1 VATFRRRPLSQ
12 PDERREIRDGQ
23 LNFFD
28 MGDGVVGYA
37 LFRPGWRWSTH
48 VKPSAGTDYCDFHH
62 LGFSVSGRIHVQ
74 HRDGP
79 EMEIGPQEFFE
90 IPPFHD
96 AWVVGDEP
104 WVSIDWGSEVAF
116 GREEGAAASRLVS
129 TLLFTDIVD
138 STAMARELG
147 DARWRTVLARH
158 NQAIRR
164 VLERYRGR
172 EAATT
177 GDGFLALFDSA
188 EAAAHAGLAV
198 AGAVEALGIRVR
210 CGIHTGEVELE
221 AGNVRGLAVHAA
233 SRVLALAGPGEVLV
247 SWTTRDL
254 LAGTRL
260 EFESRGTHELKG
272 LPEPR
277 PVYSISQRATA

>member
-1 VATFRRRPLSQ
+1 MASLRRKPLGR
-12 PDERREIRDGQ
+12 PDEVRHISDGT
-23 LNFFD
+23 LNFFEI
-28 MGDGVVGYA
+28 GDAIVGYA
-37 LFRPGWRWSTH
+37 VFQPGWRWSTH
-48 VKPSAGTDYCDFHH
+48 IKPIAGTEHCDFHH

-188 EAAAHAGLAV
+188 EATA
-198 AGAVEALGIRVR
+198 
-210 CGIHTGEVELE
+210 
-221 AGNVRGLAVHAA
+221 
-233 SRVLALAGPGEVLV
+233 
-247 SWTTRDL
+247 
-254 LAGTRL
+254 
-260 EFESRGTHELKG
+260 
-272 LPEPR
+272 R
-277 PVYSISQRATA
+277 PA

>member
-1 VATFRRRPLSQ
+1 MATMRRKPITR
-12 PDERREIRDGQ
+12 PDETRDVREGQ

-28 MGDGVVGYA
+28 IGDGVVG
-37 LFRPGWRWSTH
+37 LSIFKPGWRWSTH
-48 VKPSAGTDYCDFHH
+48 VKPVAGTEHCDFQHM
-62 LGFSVSGRIHVQ
+62 GFSVSGRVRVQ
-74 HRDGP
+74 HRDGA

-90 IPPFHD
+90 IPAYHD

-116 GREEGAAASRLVS
+116 GREEGASASRLVS

-138 STAMARELG
+138 STATARDLG

-158 NQAIRR
+158 NQVARR
-164 VLERYRGR
+164 AMERYRGR

-188 EAAAHAGLAV
+188 EAAVHAGLTIAS
-198 AGAVEALGIRVR
+198 AVEPLGIQVR

-233 SRVLALAGPGEVLV
+233 ARVLGLAGPGEVLV

-260 EFESRGTHELKG
+260 ELEHRGTHELKG

-277 PVYSISQRATA
+277 SVFAVKPGAA